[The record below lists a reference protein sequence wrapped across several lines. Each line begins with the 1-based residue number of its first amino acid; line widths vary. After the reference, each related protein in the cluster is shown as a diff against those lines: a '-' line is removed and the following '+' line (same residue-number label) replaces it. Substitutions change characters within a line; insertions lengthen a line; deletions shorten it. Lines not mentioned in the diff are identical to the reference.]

1 MRTWLIAVVLATLA
15 PLVSAQKAV
24 TPGAATAFAASA
36 PATATQVNSNP
47 AGLAPVGA
55 LGFQPLAAEL
65 ARSQKALELA
75 VARIDGKLPSAWW
88 LTPLTTLV
96 SVVLGGLITGG
107 IGYFMQ
113 ARLLKHQDVQA
124 TTRAKLEEALSDKKA
139 RHDVLQTL
147 FDWRVRQ
154 FMELY
159 GPLRALFDGSNEVYR
174 RMNEALISQDPTRFR
189 DLTLATGSEQLPEV
203 DPDGRFFEIY
213 DEASGRWRKFRT
225 VMDWSTVYG
234 RGLGVDGYF
243 DRIVDIGSTISKL
256 IGEKAGL
263 VMPHHAELLDSFG
276 KYLAHFEVLKEL
288 HAATKGSQGQEPAT
302 NDVPLRIREAAAF
315 PNNIQRL
322 VRAGADELLA
332 ELAKVAD
339 VRQKA

>member
-1 MRTWLIAVVLATLA
+1 MKIWLIAVALAILA
-15 PLVSAQKAV
+15 PLVGAQKA
-24 TPGAATAFAASA
+24 TAPGAPVSAATAPAA
-36 PATATQVNSNP
+36 ATQINP
-47 AGLAPVGA
+47 NPVAMASGSAQGL
-55 LGFQPLAAEL
+55 QPTPAEL
-65 ARSQKALELA
+65 ARSQRDLELA

-88 LTPLTTLV
+88 LTPLSTLA
-96 SVVLGGLITGG
+96 SVVLGGLITGF

-113 ARLLKHQDVQA
+113 ARLLSHQDEQA
-124 TTRAKLEEALSDKKA
+124 TKRANLEQSLTDKKA
-139 RHDVLQTL
+139 GHDLLQTL

-174 RMNEALISQDPTRFR
+174 RMNEALISQDSKRFR
-189 DLTLATGSEQLPEV
+189 DLTLAAESERPAEV

-213 DEASGRWRKFRT
+213 DEESGRWRKFRT
-225 VMDWSTVYG
+225 VMDWTTVYG

-243 DRIVDIGSTISKL
+243 DRIVDIGSSISKL

-276 KYLAHFEVLKEL
+276 SYLAHFEVLKEL
-288 HAATKGSQGQEPAT
+288 HAAANRPHGEAAALPG
-302 NDVPLRIREAAAF
+302 VPLKVREAAAF
-315 PNNIQRL
+315 PNTIQRL
-322 VRAGADELLA
+322 VRAGAEELLA

-339 VRQKA
+339 GQRKA

>member
-1 MRTWLIAVVLATLA
+1 MKTWLIALALATLA
-15 PLVSAQKAV
+15 PLVGAQTAAA
-24 TPGAATAFAASA
+24 PGAPASAATAPAA
-36 PATATQVNSNP
+36 TTQANPNP
-47 AGLAPVGA
+47 AALASVGA
-55 LGFQPLAAEL
+55 QGLQPSPAEL
-65 ARSQKALELA
+65 ARSQKNLELA

-88 LTPLTTLV
+88 LTPLSTLA

-107 IGYFMQ
+107 IGYLMQ
-113 ARLLKHQDVQA
+113 ARLLNHQDEQA
-124 TTRAKLEEALSDKKA
+124 TKRANLEQSLADKKA
-139 RHDVLQTL
+139 GHDVLQTL

-174 RMNEALISQDPTRFR
+174 RMNEALISQDPKRFR
-189 DLTLATGSEQLPEV
+189 DLTLASESERPADV

-213 DEASGRWRKFRT
+213 DEELGRWRKFRT

-263 VMPHHAELLDSFG
+263 VMPHHAELLGSFG
-276 KYLAHFEVLKEL
+276 RYLAHFEVLKEL
-288 HAATKGSQGQEPAT
+288 HAAAKRPQGEAVTLPT
-302 NDVPLRIREAAAF
+302 VPLKVREAAAF

-322 VRAGADELLA
+322 VRAGAEELLA
-332 ELAKVAD
+332 ELGRVAD
-339 VRQKA
+339 GQRKA